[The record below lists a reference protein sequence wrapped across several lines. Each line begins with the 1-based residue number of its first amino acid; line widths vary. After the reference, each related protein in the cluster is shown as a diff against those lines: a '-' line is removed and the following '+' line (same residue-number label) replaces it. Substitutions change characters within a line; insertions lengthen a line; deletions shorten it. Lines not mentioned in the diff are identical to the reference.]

1 MASSTKARS
10 RAEPTASTREQLLET
25 AERLFLEK
33 GLRATSVHEI
43 AAEAGFTTGALYW
56 NFASKDALFLELLER
71 HLADT
76 YEKFQEL
83 GLDRLGEVHDPAAT
97 LGAALQ
103 SAEQQPAWIA
113 CLFEFVSYA
122 ARDPELQERVMS
134 VCGKYDI
141 AFREAFTKLFSGSSL
156 PPERLA
162 FAFNALMNGLWFYE
176 FFFPKRSDMTVFA
189 EVAKIF
195 LATREQAK

>member
-1 MASSTKARS
+1 MKTVATQTKDSST
-10 RAEPTASTREQLLET
+10 STRERILET

-56 NFASKDALFLELLER
+56 NFGNKDELFLELLER

-76 YEKFQEL
+76 HEKFRQL
-83 GLDRLGEVHDPAAT
+83 GLESLSDLPDPVAT

-122 ARDPELQERVMS
+122 VRDPLLQKRVMS
-134 VCGKYDI
+134 VCGPYDE
-141 AFREAFTKLFSGSSL
+141 AFRAAFAKLFADSPR

-162 FAFNALMNGLWFYE
+162 FALNALMNGLWFYE
-176 FFFPKRSDMTVFA
+176 FFFPTRSDMTVFA
-189 EVAKIF
+189 DVAEIF
-195 LATREQAK
+195 LAAEQPA

>member
-1 MASSTKARS
+1 VKTATRTKDTRT
-10 RAEPTASTREQLLET
+10 PTRERLLET

-56 NFASKDALFLELLER
+56 NFANKDELFLELLER

-76 YEKFQEL
+76 HEKFEEL
-83 GLDRLGEVHDPAAT
+83 GLDSLADLPDPAAT

-134 VCGKYDI
+134 ICGKYDI
-141 AFREAFTKLFSGSSL
+141 AFREGFAKLFAGSSL

-176 FFFPKRSDMTVFA
+176 FFFPTRSDMTVFA
-189 EVAKIF
+189 DVAKIF
-195 LATREQAK
+195 LATKER